1 MSAQQPGS
9 PGGDSGD
16 GSYRAHAAEE
26 QAKAASSG
34 FRSIPWQRYPAPAD
48 DVAASFYANGFYVCK
63 QPLFPQAALQ
73 AAVEGMDLLVGGGED
88 TSALVGP
95 QAEPNASR
103 WHHHAFDPHEII
115 KLENPQWASRG
126 IRALLAEHGGALGA
140 LAARLTGANWVQ
152 IWHVQLLGKPDAA
165 DEGEGSL
172 VGWHQDRHYHQGDW
186 EDPSEIFT
194 AWIALSDVKWW
205 YFLDLSHSISLTP
218 KSITIPGH
226 GGVRA
231 HALCGRLPRL
241 GPAPLAR
248 GQQLLRPGA
257 G

>member
-1 MSAQQPGS
+1 MSAQQPG
-9 PGGDSGD
+9 SGD

-26 QAKAASSG
+26 QAKAASG
-34 FRSIPWQRYPAPAD
+34 FRSIPWQRYPAPADDD

-63 QPLFPQAALQ
+63 QPLFPQAALE

-172 VGWHQDRHYHQGDW
+172 VGWHQG
-186 EDPSEIFT
+186 PS
-194 AWIALSDVKWW
+194 A
-205 YFLDLSHSISLTP
+205 
-218 KSITIPGH
+218 
-226 GGVRA
+226 
-231 HALCGRLPRL
+231 PRRCADS
-241 GPAPLAR
+241 PTTS
-248 GQQLLRPGA
+248 
-257 G
+257 